1 MDNRKYE
8 SFDQRFLAP
17 LKNRPD
23 IDPDEKFVEK
33 LRTEITEGQNQLK
46 QNIKPKWQWPI
57 LVPMA
62 MTVII
67 FSVLAASFIGVNTNQ
82 EDSKVADKKEVISE
96 DHDKDEN
103 GNEKER
109 NIDQL
114 IANNDAYQ
122 TIYQQV
128 FKVVGAPTPGKELIY
143 YFDALKKGDQDYLK
157 EKLIFEFYDQPVEEV
172 IKYYQNAD
180 FSTLALETINRDEND
195 TILNVSYSFT
205 DAETGMKVR
214 RRLLIQNWD
223 SKDLKISDA
232 VSPADLNEEKD
243 QLVKEKVEFI
253 EHAFKIG
260 LSKEAAKEIFGS
272 EFTEI
277 ENSDAE
283 DGTKKYWTYQYL
295 VEPGTTSDLDQDF
308 MVDFPNL
315 INQKIGVLFSI
326 GWSSE
331 NKALK
336 MSIFYTQKG
345 KVMIKTLRPDG
356 TMNEVEQKAGEII
369 YDTTAFRLT
378 EEEKTAYNWFKVDHD
393 LDNLKNLSPISIAKL
408 YVQADLEGDAETEY
422 AFYTTRPEYVMWSQE
437 EHIKFSESDRTTAAQ
452 KLSALGGIQNGKF
465 VETSDFEGYISFENA
480 NGSQGFR
487 MIKDPDGIWKVA
499 FMAIQ

>member
-1 MDNRKYE
+1 MDNRKHA

-17 LKNRPD
+17 LKNRQD
-23 IDPDEKFVEK
+23 IEPDENFVEK
-33 LRTEITEGQNQLK
+33 LRAEITEGQNQEKL
-46 QNIKPKWQWPI
+46 NIKPKWQWPI

-62 MTVII
+62 MAVMV
-67 FSVLAASFIGVNTNQ
+67 FSVLAASFIGVNSNQ
-82 EDSKVADKKEVISE
+82 EKSKIADKAEVISE
-96 DHDKDEN
+96 DNDKDKSA
-103 GNEKER
+103 NEKER
-109 NIDQL
+109 NIDKL
-114 IANNDAYQ
+114 FANNDAYQ

-128 FKVVGAPTPGKELIY
+128 FKIVGGQTPGKELIY

-157 EKLIFEFYDQPVEEV
+157 EKLTFEIYDQPIEEV

-180 FSTLALETINRDEND
+180 FSTLALETIYPDD
-195 TILNVSYSFT
+195 SDILNVSYSYT
-205 DAETGMKVR
+205 DSETGKKVR
-214 RRLLIQNWD
+214 RRLLIHNWD

-232 VSPADLNEEKD
+232 VSPADINEEKD

-253 EHAFKIG
+253 EKAFKIG
-260 LSKEAAKEIFGS
+260 LSEDAAKEVFGS
-272 EFTEI
+272 KFNEF
-277 ENSDAE
+277 ENADAE

-295 VEPGTTSDLDQDF
+295 VEPGTISNLEHDF
-308 MVDFPNL
+308 MVDFPSL
-315 INQKIGVLFSI
+315 VNQKIGVLFSI
-326 GWSSE
+326 GWSPD

-356 TMNEVEQKAGEII
+356 TLTEMEQKAGEII
-369 YDTTAFRLT
+369 YDTTAFQLT
-378 EEEKTAYNWFKVDHD
+378 EAEKTAYNWFKLDHD
-393 LDNLKNLSPISIAKL
+393 FDSLKKLSPISIAKL
-408 YVQADLEGDAETEY
+408 YVQSGIDGDAETEY
-422 AFYTTRPEYVMWSQE
+422 ALYTTRPEYVMWSKE
-437 EHIKFSESDRTTAAQ
+437 EHIKFSDSDRTTAAQ
-452 KLSALGGIQNGKF
+452 KLSALGGIQDGKF

>member
-1 MDNRKYE
+1 MDNRKHE

-17 LKNRPD
+17 LRNRPD
-23 IDPDEKFVEK
+23 MEPDEKFVER
-33 LRTEITEGQNQLK
+33 LRTEIAKGQNQEK
-46 QNIKPKWQWPI
+46 TIVKPKWQWPI

-67 FSVLAASFIGVNTNQ
+67 FSVLTASFIGVNTNQ
-82 EDSKVADKKEVISE
+82 EESKVADKTEVISE
-96 DHDKDEN
+96 DTDKEDN
-103 GNEKER
+103 VKEKER

-128 FKVVGAPTPGKELIY
+128 FKVVGGPTPGKELIY

-157 EKLIFEFYDQPVEEV
+157 KKLIFEFYDQPVEEV

-180 FSTLALETINRDEND
+180 FSTLALETIYPDEND
-195 TILNVSYSFT
+195 ILNVSYSYI
-205 DAETGMKVR
+205 DSETGKKVR

-253 EHAFKIG
+253 EKAFKIG

-272 EFTEI
+272 EFTVI

-283 DGTKKYWTYQYL
+283 DGTKTYWTYQYL
-295 VEPGTTSDLDQDF
+295 VKPGTISDLDQDF

-326 GWSSE
+326 GWSPE

-336 MSIFYTQKG
+336 MSIFYTQEG
-345 KVMIKTLRPDG
+345 RVMIKTLRPDG
-356 TMNEVEQKAGEII
+356 TMTETEQKAGEIL
-369 YDTTAFRLT
+369 YDTTAFQLT
-378 EEEKTAYNWFKVDHD
+378 EEEKTAYNFFKLDHD

-408 YVQADLEGDAETEY
+408 YVQAGIDGDAETEY
-422 AFYTTRPEYVMWSQE
+422 ALYTTRPEYVMWSKE
-437 EHIKFSESDRTTAAQ
+437 EHIKFSESDRTTSAQ

-465 VETSDFEGYISFENA
+465 VKTSGFEGYISFENA